1 MHFHLLFEYF
11 VSIAS
16 FMFAYT
22 GSFLFARFFP
32 LNPVADLGE
41 CHGKDIEAK
50 VTTAKTLKTS

>member
-1 MHFHLLFEYF
+1 
-11 VSIAS
+11 
-16 FMFAYT
+16 MFAYT